1 MAEYGREATEKFSK
15 EVVSLA
21 KDENFTLLTTSVTQ

>member
-1 MAEYGREATEKFSK
+1 MTENGREAKEKFSK

-21 KDENFTLLTTSVTQ
+21 KDENFTPCYEDMA